1 MTVQTPVLSN
11 PNEKVKALKASIEE
25 SANELLRQMEDGKSE
40 ALVRYLEYAAKFH
53 EYSIRNI
60 MLAIWQRPGLTQIAG
75 LRRWNELGRRVKKG
89 EKGIAILAPVTLA
102 SRIEI
107 DKDGSVIEISG
118 PVRWFKVVYVFD
130 ISQTEGEPVPEMTH
144 ATGDVSTLYPEL
156 VKLVQESGITLE
168 FAEEVPGSI
177 GAFGI
182 SLGGRIVLRKDLG
195 PADAFRVLVHEF
207 AHERLH
213 KGSEEKES
221 KTIRETE
228 ADATAFI
235 VCRHFGVTCDSSDY
249 LLLYDSNPKVL
260 LDRLEQIRGTACRII
275 EGLERSLEVE

>member
-11 PNEKVKALKASIEE
+11 PNEKVKALKTSIDEA
-25 SANELLRQMEDGKSE
+25 ANELLRQMEAGKSE

-60 MLAIWQRPGLTQIAG
+60 MLAFSQRPDLTQIAG

-107 DKDGSVIEISG
+107 DEDGSEIDISG
-118 PVRWFKVVYVFD
+118 PARWFKVVHVFD
-130 ISQTEGEPVPEMTH
+130 ISQTEGDSVPDMVH
-144 ATGDVSTLYPEL
+144 ATGDVSTLYPAL
-156 VKLVQESGITLE
+156 AKLVQDSGITLE

-177 GAFGI
+177 GALGI
-182 SLGGRIVLRKDLG
+182 SLGGRIVLRKDLA
-195 PADAFRVLVHEF
+195 PADAFRVLVHEY

-213 KGSEEKES
+213 KGSGEKES

-228 ADATAFI
+228 ADASAFI
-235 VCRHFGVTCDSSDY
+235 VCRHFGIQCDSSDY
-249 LLLYDSNPKVL
+249 LLLYDSTPKVL
-260 LDRLEQIRGTACRII
+260 LDRLERVRGTAYGII
-275 EGLERSLEVE
+275 EGLR

>member
-40 ALVRYLEYAAKFH
+40 ALVRYLEYAAKLH

-60 MLAIWQRPGLTQIAG
+60 LLAIWQRPGLTQIAG

-89 EKGIAILAPVTLA
+89 EKGIAILAPITVIPRGEEDDGMGT
-102 SRIEI
+102 EI
-107 DKDGSVIEISG
+107 PE

-130 ISQTEGEPVPEMTH
+130 ISQTEGDPVPDMIH
-144 ATGDVSTLYPEL
+144 ATGDVSVLYPVL
-156 VKLVQESGITLE
+156 VKSVQDSGITLE
-168 FAEEVPGSI
+168 FADEVPGSI
-177 GAFGI
+177 GALGV
-182 SLGGRIVLRKDLG
+182 SLDGRIVLRKDLA

-213 KGSEEKES
+213 NGSEEKES

-235 VCRHFGVTCDSSDY
+235 VCRHFGVACDSSDY
-249 LLLYDSNPKVL
+249 LLLYDSTPKVL
-260 LDRLEQIRGTACRII
+260 LDRLERVRATAGRII
-275 EGLERSLEVE
+275 DDLEKAL